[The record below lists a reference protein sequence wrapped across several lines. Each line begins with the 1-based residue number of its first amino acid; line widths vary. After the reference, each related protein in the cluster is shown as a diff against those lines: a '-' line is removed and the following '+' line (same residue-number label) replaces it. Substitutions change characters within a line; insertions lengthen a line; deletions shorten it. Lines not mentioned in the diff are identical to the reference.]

1 MLQLVLLPCGFKKTI
16 SKPKLAVK
24 ANLSIPKEGT
34 GIPLNRGNDDGRRR
48 RGVNF
53 LKRFE
58 FV

>member
-1 MLQLVLLPCGFKKTI
+1 MWFQKTI

-34 GIPLNRGNDDGRRR
+34 GIPLNRGNGDGRRR

-53 LKRFE
+53 LKRF
-58 FV
+58 